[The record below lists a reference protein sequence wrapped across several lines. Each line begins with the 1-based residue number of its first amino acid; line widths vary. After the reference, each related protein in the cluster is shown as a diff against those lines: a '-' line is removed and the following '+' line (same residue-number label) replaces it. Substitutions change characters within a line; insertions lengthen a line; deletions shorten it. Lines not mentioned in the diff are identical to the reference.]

1 MNSPGLNNVK
11 KMDPQLGIKHASVEK
26 ASLKI
31 IPAKE
36 TF

>member
-1 MNSPGLNNVK
+1 MGSK
-11 KMDPQLGIKHASVEK
+11 KGEQLAAKHASLEK

-36 TF
+36 TFSNV